1 VIEEA
6 RTELDLA
13 KRQAIYEGIAQA
25 ASDDLIYI
33 FLLQAQDIY
42 GLSKR
47 MEWQP
52 RVDGKLIIMD
62 MRVRKS

>member
-1 VIEEA
+1 MTVGGFGAHDEIRA
-6 RTELDLA
+6 CFQQRT
-13 KRQAIYEGIAQA
+13 QA

-52 RVDGKLIIMD
+52 RTDGKLIIMD